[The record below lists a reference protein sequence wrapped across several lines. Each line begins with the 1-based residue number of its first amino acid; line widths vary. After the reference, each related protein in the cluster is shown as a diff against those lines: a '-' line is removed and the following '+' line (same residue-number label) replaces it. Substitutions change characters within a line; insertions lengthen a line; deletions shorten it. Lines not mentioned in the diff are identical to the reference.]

1 MPGMV
6 DEPADSLDRLVERTR
21 QALASVTDGDVVGPF
36 VGEADEGRV
45 RAEVAPDGRLLSVS
59 IDPEVTRS
67 VTAIGPLVVAAVN
80 AALDA
85 RPGSTVDLSALAANL
100 REVQEQSVVEM
111 RRITQSL
118 AGALAD
124 TVRRAGVVGD
134 PAGRPGPR

>member
-85 RPGSTVDLSALAANL
+85 RPGRAVDLSALAENL

-124 TVRRAGVVGD
+124 TVRRAGEVGD